1 MTTLREAAQQALNKF
16 DSMGHEDSIFA
27 GEFDEIITA
36 LRTALQTPPP
46 PPEAQTEA
54 EKNAYHYGWW
64 AAMEA
69 VREQR
74 TEPERLYDTDIYNF
88 AGWLT
93 CRPGRMEVGSSW
105 EAASM
110 AEAVDEYIKKYPER
124 FAAPQRTEP
133 EQEPVA
139 WINVWGDLLRHHPA
153 EYGRNDEHE
162 NWIPLYTHPAPQPV
176 TLTDEEIAAISAECA
191 ASAYRWNDFE
201 FARAVIE
208 AYQRK
213 QGSEA

>member
-1 MTTLREAAQQALNKF
+1 MSTLRTAAQQALNTF
-16 DSMGHEDSIFA
+16 ESMGHEDSIFA

-93 CRPGRMEVGSSW
+93 CRPGRMEVGSSC

-139 WINVWGDLLRHHPA
+139 WNSGVPPLHPKIREGETISV
-153 EYGRNDEHE
+153 EYVDITPPTAQRK
-162 NWIPLYTHPAPQPV
+162 P
-176 TLTDEEIAAISAECA
+176 LTDEEIVDLWADVSIGCDDQINIIEM
-191 ASAYRWNDFE
+191 
-201 FARAVIE
+201 ARAVERAHGIGG
-208 AYQRK
+208 AP
-213 QGSEA
+213 